1 LNINALPDRPAARMD
16 TAFDSAANRFLTAL
30 TSAFEDALPAAEV
43 DLEGG
48 VLTVELEDGGT
59 YVINKHAPTQQVW
72 LSSPQSGAW
81 HFVLDAGSEAWRD
94 TRHGRDLLD
103 LLAGELEAATGIAV
117 SLAQDGNA
125 HGR

>member
-1 LNINALPDRPAARMD
+1 MSASFDVVATRLLDSFADRLEAALGD
-16 TAFDSAANRFLTAL
+16 L
-30 TSAFEDALPAAEV
+30 AEI
-43 DLEGG
+43 DYEGG
-48 VLTVELEDGGT
+48 ILNVTLEDGGT